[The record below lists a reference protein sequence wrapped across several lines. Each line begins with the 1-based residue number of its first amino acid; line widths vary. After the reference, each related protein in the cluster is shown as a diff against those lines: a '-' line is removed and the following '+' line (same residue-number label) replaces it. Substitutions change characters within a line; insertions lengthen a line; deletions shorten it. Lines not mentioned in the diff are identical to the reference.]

1 MKGKYVIVAS
11 VVLLVSLLTWTSLSS
26 DQGSAFPESLGGLKM
41 TSQTVGAEAIEST
54 RQLHGGSSKVQMTD
68 AAILVYRRGVAE
80 STIWVS
86 RTENG
91 EDAQGLMDAM
101 NDAIDPGDGF
111 SDPVVVNIKG
121 AESVVV
127 YYTHGYGSDHYY
139 YLLGDSVYWVAVS
152 GLPDEAQHDFVSDAI
167 NTID

>member
-11 VVLLVSLLTWTSLSS
+11 VVLLVSLLTWTSLNS
-26 DQGSAFPESLGGLKM
+26 DQGSAFPESMGGLKLIRE
-41 TSQTVGAEAIEST
+41 TVGAEAIEST

-86 RTENG
+86 MTENA
-91 EDAQGLMDAM
+91 EDAQGLMDDM

-111 SDPVVVNIKG
+111 SDPVVVGING
-121 AESVVV
+121 AESVMV

-139 YLLGDSVYWVAVS
+139 YIVGDSVYWVSVS
-152 GLPDEAQHDFVSDAI
+152 GLPDEARLDLVAEAI
-167 NTID
+167 SKLG